1 MEYGYGQI
9 RILHV
14 LGGLGVGGAE
24 CRIMDLYRNMNRD
37 KIQFDFLVHY
47 SPEKTGKKSPT
58 SDELMAVREPDYFD
72 NSVKKLGGRIFCL
85 PKFVGTNMRDYK
97 AAIKRFFK
105 EHEGEWKVV
114 QGHMTSTAAIYLPI
128 AHKAGVPICVAHARS
143 AGVDAGVK
151 GIATR
156 ILRTPLQKEGST
168 DWNFACS
175 REAGYSVFGKHLMD
189 IGSVRIIP
197 NAVDLSHFTY
207 NEEKRNRIRQE
218 LGVSNALVI
227 GHVGS
232 FRYAKNHEF
241 LLNVFANVCRLL
253 DNDDLNQ
260 YSMLHGMR
268 IRLLMLGKGPLM
280 EEMEKLAQKL
290 HIYDRCIFAGN
301 KSNASDYYQ
310 AMDYFC
316 FPSRY
321 EGLPGSVVEA
331 QASGLQCLVS
341 DAVTPEV
348 NVTELVS
355 MMSIKSEPRDW
366 ARKILDD
373 LMLHEEYGSQPLME
387 EIKLNQTLTAITGER
402 RESIFETD
410 ETPDIDLLDDG
421 TGFDTLNTMT
431 EEDRMQFARRA
442 ADEKLPSS
450 RLHRSIEYSIG
461 DRAQSAEYIIRKL
474 RNAGFDVKAQ
484 AKELEYF
491 YEHGHF

>member
-1 MEYGYGQI
+1 MEEGYGQI

-24 CRIMDLYRNMNRD
+24 CRIIDLYRNMDRE

-72 NSVKKLGGRIFCL
+72 NSVYKLGGRIFCL
-85 PKFVGTNMRDYK
+85 PKFVGTNMAEYK
-97 AAIKRFFK
+97 AAVKKFFDSHK
-105 EHEGEWKVV
+105 DEWKVV

-128 AHKAGVPICVAHARS
+128 AKKSGVPICIAHARS
-143 AGVDAGVK
+143 AGVDAGIK
-151 GIATR
+151 GMATKL
-156 ILRTPLQKEGST
+156 LRRPLQKEGIT
-168 DWNFACS
+168 DYNFACS
-175 REAGYSVFGKHLMD
+175 TEAGISVFGENLMKA
-189 IGSVRIIP
+189 GAVRIIP
-197 NAVDLSHFTY
+197 NAVDIKHFAY
-207 NEEKRNRIRQE
+207 NPQLRDKIRNE

-241 LLNVFANVCRLL
+241 LINVFAQICRML

-268 IRLLMLGKGPLM
+268 IRLLMLGRGPLM
-280 EEMEKLAQKL
+280 EETQKLAEKL
-290 HIYDRCIFAGN
+290 HVYDRCIFAGN

-321 EGLPGSVVEA
+321 EGLQGSVVEA
-331 QASGLQCLVS
+331 QAAGLQCLVS
-341 DAVTPEV
+341 DSVTPEV

-355 MMSIKSEPRDW
+355 MMSINSEPRDW

-373 LMLHEEYGSQPLME
+373 LLLREDYHPDPLEE
-387 EIKLNQTLTAITGER
+387 EIKLNQTLTAIAGER
-402 RESIFETD
+402 RESVFETD
-410 ETPDIDLLDDG
+410 DMPDIDALDAG
-421 TGFDTLNTMT
+421 TGCDTVNIPTKKQRT
-431 EEDRMQFARRA
+431 H
-442 ADEKLPSS
+442 
-450 RLHRSIEYSIG
+450 HRSIEYSIG
-461 DRAQSAEYIIRKL
+461 DREQSSEYIQNKL
-474 RNAGFDVKAQ
+474 RAAGFDVKTQ
-484 AKELEYF
+484 AKMIGYF
-491 YEHGHF
+491 YERGHF

>member
-1 MEYGYGQI
+1 MENGYGQI

-24 CRIMDLYRNMNRD
+24 CRIIDLYRNMDRD

-72 NSVKKLGGRIFCL
+72 NSVYKLGGRIFCL
-85 PKFVGTNMRDYK
+85 PKFTGTNLPQYK
-97 AAIKRFFK
+97 AAIKRFFESHK
-105 EHEGEWKVV
+105 NEWKVV
-114 QGHMTSTAAIYLPI
+114 QGHMTSTSAIYLPI
-128 AHKAGVPICVAHARS
+128 AKKAGVPICIAHARS

-151 GIATR
+151 GVATR
-156 ILRTPLQKEGST
+156 ILRKPLQKEGIT
-168 DWNFACS
+168 DYNFACS
-175 REAGYSVFGKHLMD
+175 TEAGISVFGEDLVKA
-189 IGSVRIIP
+189 GAVRIIP
-197 NAVDLSHFTY
+197 NAIDLKHFAY
-207 NEEKRNRIRQE
+207 NPEKREKIRKE

-241 LLNVFANVCRLL
+241 LLNVFAQLCRLL

-280 EEMEKLAQKL
+280 EDMKKLAEKL

-331 QASGLQCLVS
+331 QAAGLQCLVS
-341 DAVTPEV
+341 DSVTPEV

-355 MMSIKSEPRDW
+355 MRSINSEPRDW

-373 LMLHEEYGSQPLME
+373 LLLREDYHSDPLEE
-387 EIKLNQTLTAITGER
+387 EIKLNQTFTVIAGER
-402 RESIFETD
+402 RESVFETD
-410 ETPDIDLLDDG
+410 DMPDIDALDAG
-421 TGFDTLNTMT
+421 TGFETVNVP
-431 EEDRMQFARRA
+431 DR
-442 ADEKLPSS
+442 KKSS
-450 RLHRSIEYSIG
+450 SQRMASKFSIG
-461 DRAQSAEYIIRKL
+461 DRAKSSDYILGKL
-474 RNAGFDVKAQ
+474 RTAGFDVRAQ
-484 AKELEYF
+484 ARMMGYF
-491 YEHGHF
+491 YERGHF